1 MAYGLWLM
9 AYGLW
14 LMERNPKIPAAGNF
28 AGKFETKKS
37 APYADFIAVWAMQ
50 IKSARPGM
58 TAKM

>member
-1 MAYGLWLM
+1 M